1 MLTKFNFFSNLRN
14 LTNSEIK
21 NAADDLRKA
30 YSEDLESYI
39 YDELVQFSYLLNE
52 KCSGIKESKYSRVD
66 QVKLVED
73 SL

>member
-1 MLTKFNFFSNLRN
+1 MLTEFNFFSNLRN

-52 KCSGIKESKYSRVD
+52 KCSGINESKYSRVD